1 MWKAKVPSRVAF
13 FLWTTTLGKIL
24 TIDNLR
30 KRRVIITDWCCMC
43 KAGGE
48 SANHLLLHC
57 PVAGELW
64 NMIFSL
70 FGVPWVMPR
79 GVVDLLYCWNGRLGR
94 SEAGKIW
101 KAIPH
106 CIMWCIWR
114 ERNARTFNG
123 EESSIPALKFLFL
136 QTLYEW
142 LRASNLITSVSLSDM
157 LMLLYF

>member
-1 MWKAKVPSRVAF
+1 MIQPSPLFLWRSVWKAKVPSRVAF

-79 GVVDLLYCWNGRLGR
+79 GVVDLLYRWNGCLGR
-94 SEAGKIW
+94 SEARKIW

-123 EESSIPALKFLFL
+123 EESSISALKFLFL

-142 LRASNLITSVSLSDM
+142 LRASILPT
-157 LMLLYF
+157 